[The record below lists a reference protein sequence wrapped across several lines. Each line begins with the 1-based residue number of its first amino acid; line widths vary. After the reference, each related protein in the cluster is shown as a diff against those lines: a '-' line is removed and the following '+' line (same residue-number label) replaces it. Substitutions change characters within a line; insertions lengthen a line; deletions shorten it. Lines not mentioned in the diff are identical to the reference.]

1 MRCDEMDAAA
11 AQHVER
17 EWKLTAILLGDDL
30 SLLPDLTYLMHYS
43 SFALLVTSGL
53 TPQAARWGTRCDDPC
68 CADVPLS

>member
-30 SLLPDLTYLMHYS
+30 SLLPDLTLPYALFQLRS
-43 SFALLVTSGL
+43 SRHFRLDASGCEVGY
-53 TPQAARWGTRCDDPC
+53 AM
-68 CADVPLS
+68 

>member
-30 SLLPDLTYLMHYS
+30 SLLPDLTCTLCIIPASLFS
-43 SFALLVTSGL
+43 SLPA
-53 TPQAARWGTRCDDPC
+53 
-68 CADVPLS
+68 